1 MRILYHLIVL
11 YMTILLVWYLFR
23 EKNFWKQAGLVL
35 VLVLFLLRL
44 FLIE

>member
-1 MRILYHLIVL
+1 MRIIYHLIVL
-11 YMTILLVWYLFR
+11 YLTGHLVWYLFR
-23 EKNFWKQAGLVL
+23 EKKFWKQASIAL

>member
-11 YMTILLVWYLFR
+11 YMTILLVCYLFR